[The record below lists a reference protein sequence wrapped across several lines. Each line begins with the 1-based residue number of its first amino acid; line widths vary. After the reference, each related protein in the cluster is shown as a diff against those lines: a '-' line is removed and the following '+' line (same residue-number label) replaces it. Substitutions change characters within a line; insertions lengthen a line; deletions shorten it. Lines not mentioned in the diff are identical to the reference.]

1 MNFAASDRPQ
11 HGQGG
16 AAHRFAHDA
25 MACTFELYLVGVG
38 ARYARQAAE
47 AAFEEVDRLEQLLS
61 RFIPHSDIGQIN
73 ALQPG
78 SAIRVSPETI
88 ECLQLAA
95 EVHQQTGGAFDIAFR
110 SQPRIGPDG
119 PSPLIFDPTQ
129 SAIGVQRT
137 GVVLDL
143 GAIGKGYAVDRVAAL
158 LREWKI
164 PAALVHSGQSTVYA
178 LGRPPTGD
186 AWRLTLRSP
195 DEQGDALGTLALTDE
210 ALSGS
215 GQRLHGGHIRDPR
228 TGAPATAYSATWAVA
243 SSAAVSDALSTAFML
258 LTPAEVAT
266 VCGRQ
271 RDVSG
276 ILRPTTA
283 QTGRELLCFGRH
295 QPGT

>member
-1 MNFAASDRPQ
+1 MNAAAPDKPQ
-11 HGQGG
+11 RGQGG

-25 MACTFELYLVGVG
+25 MACTFELYLVGVD

-47 AAFEEVDRLEQLLS
+47 AAFDELDRLEQLLS
-61 RFIPHSDIGQIN
+61 RFIPHSDIGRVN
-73 ALQPG
+73 TLQPG
-78 SAIRVSPETI
+78 AAIRVSPETI

-95 EVHQQTGGAFDIAFR
+95 ELHRQTGGAFDIAFR
-110 SQPRIGPDG
+110 SQPRVGPDG
-119 PSPLIFDPTQ
+119 PSPLVFDPTQ

-143 GAIGKGYAVDRVAAL
+143 GALGKGYAVDRVVAL

-164 PAALVHSGQSTVYA
+164 PAALVHGGQSTVYA

-186 AWRLTLRSP
+186 AWRLTLRPP
-195 DEQGDALGTLALTDE
+195 DERGEALGVLALTDE

-228 TGAPATAYSATWAVA
+228 TGAPATAHSATWAVA
-243 SSAAVSDALSTAFML
+243 PSAAVSDALSTAFML
-258 LTPAEVAT
+258 LAPAEVAAL
-266 VCGRQ
+266 CGRQ

-276 ILRPTTA
+276 ILLPATA
-283 QTGRELLCFGRH
+283 HTGRELLCFGRH